1 MLLIHEKGF
10 ENGMRIALVQIVAD
24 HLDGAGLLTEAIIEL
39 NQLVRAGFRRSSM
52 LMRTIWHSWV
62 TALAAQ

>member
-1 MLLIHEKGF
+1 
-10 ENGMRIALVQIVAD
+10 MRIALVQIVAD
-24 HLDGAGLLTEAIIEL
+24 HLDGAGLLAEAIIEL
-39 NQLVRAGFRRSSM
+39 NQLVRGFRRSSM